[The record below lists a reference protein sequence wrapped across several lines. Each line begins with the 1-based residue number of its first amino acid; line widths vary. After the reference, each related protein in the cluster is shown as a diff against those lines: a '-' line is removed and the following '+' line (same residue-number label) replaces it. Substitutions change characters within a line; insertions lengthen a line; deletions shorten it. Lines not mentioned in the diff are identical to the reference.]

1 MTALH
6 DLTAV
11 AQRDAVARGEVS
23 ARELTDHYL
32 RRIEALNPRLGAF
45 ITVSADQALKQARAA
60 DDHQARGGTL
70 GRLHGLPLAYKDL
83 TDVAGLVTT
92 QGSAALDHR
101 PALANHPLVDVLE
114 SAGSITLG
122 KTQVPEFGL
131 TSYSENR
138 VAPPAR
144 NPLDPALSP
153 GGSSGGS
160 AAAVAA
166 GMLPFAPG
174 SDGGGSVRIP
184 AAATG
189 LVGLKPGRGRLPAGT
204 TGDDAGQLV
213 VAGPLARTAADAG
226 LLMDAMADEPL
237 ARAAFGEKPDFL
249 GAALRAEGRFRIGV
263 STDSPFESAY
273 PLWLEP
279 EARQALETAMELLQ
293 GLGHDLA
300 DAEVRYDNRYPEAFA
315 TVWTSG
321 LARLDL
327 PAGREHQLMPL
338 TRAFRR
344 RATKRT
350 PQALAEALSVLAR
363 FQENTR
369 AQFGRY
375 DLMLTPAL
383 AQTPRPV
390 GWYTSAGADVDY
402 MRQCQY
408 SPFTSLVNVC
418 GLPAIAVPV
427 STTEE
432 GLSMGV
438 QLIGRPGSE
447 AALLA
452 VAAQLENVR

>member
-11 AQRDAVARGEVS
+11 AQRDAVARGELS
-23 ARELTDHYL
+23 ARELTEHYL
-32 RRIEALNPRLGAF
+32 QRIDALNPRLGAF
-45 ITVSADQALKQARAA
+45 ITVTADQALKQARAA

-83 TDVAGLVTT
+83 TDVAGVPTSH
-92 QGSAALDHR
+92 GSAALEHR

-114 SAGSITLG
+114 SAGSISLG

-189 LVGLKPGRGRLPAGT
+189 LVGLKPGRGRLPAGSI
-204 TGDDAGQLV
+204 GDDAGRLV

-226 LLMDAMADEPL
+226 LLMDAMADERL
-237 ARAAFGEKPDFL
+237 ARAAFPGEPGFL
-249 GAALRAEGRFRIGV
+249 AAALRAEGRFRIGV

-273 PLWLEP
+273 PLSLEP
-279 EARQALETAMELLQ
+279 EAREALDAAVGLLL
-293 GLGHDLA
+293 GLGHALDE
-300 DAEVRYDNRYPEAFA
+300 AEFRYDNRYPEAFA

-321 LARLDL
+321 LARLEL
-327 PAGREHQLMPL
+327 PAGREQQLMPL
-338 TRAFRR
+338 TRSFRR
-344 RATKRT
+344 RALKRG
-350 PQALAEALSVLAR
+350 PEELPGALAALAR
-363 FQENTR
+363 FQDDTR

-375 DLMLTPAL
+375 DLVLTPAL

-390 GWYTSAGADVDY
+390 GWYTANSADVDY

-408 SPFTSLVNVC
+408 SPYTSLVNVC
-418 GLPAIAVPV
+418 GLPAVAVPV
-427 STTEE
+427 STTGE
-432 GLSMGV
+432 GLSMGI
-438 QLIGRPGSE
+438 QLIGKPGSE
-447 AALLA
+447 AMLLA
-452 VAAQLENVR
+452 AAAQLEGVR

>member
-6 DLTAV
+6 DLPAV
-11 AQRDAVARGEVS
+11 AQRDAVARGELS

-45 ITVSADQALKQARAA
+45 ITVSAEQALKRARAA
-60 DDHQARGGTL
+60 DDYQARGGTL

-83 TDVAGLVTT
+83 TDVAGLPTT
-92 QGSAALDHR
+92 HGSAALDRR
-101 PALANHPLVDVLE
+101 PALSNHPLVEVLE

-144 NPLDPALSP
+144 NPLDPTLSP

-160 AAAVAA
+160 ATAVAA

-174 SDGGGSVRIP
+174 TDGGGSVRIP

-189 LVGLKPGRGRLPAGT
+189 LVGLKPGRGRLPAGS
-204 TGDDAGQLV
+204 TGDDAGRLV

-237 ARAAFGEKPDFL
+237 ARTAFPGEPGFL
-249 GAALRAEGRFRIGV
+249 EAALRAEGNFRIGV

-273 PLWLEP
+273 PLSLEP
-279 EARQALETAMELLQ
+279 EAQQALETAMSLLA
-293 GLGHDLA
+293 GLGHTVDDA
-300 DAEVRYDNRYPEAFA
+300 DIRYDNRYPEAFA
-315 TVWTSG
+315 TAWTSG
-321 LARLDL
+321 LAKLDL
-327 PAGREHQLMPL
+327 PDGREPLLMPL
-338 TRAFRR
+338 TRTFRR
-344 RATKRT
+344 RALKRT
-350 PQALAEALSVLAR
+350 PEAMTQALAVLAR
-363 FQENTR
+363 FQEDTR

-375 DLMLTPAL
+375 DLVLTPAL

-408 SPFTSLVNVC
+408 SPYTSLVNVC

-438 QLIGRPGSE
+438 QLIGRAGSE

-452 VAAQLENVR
+452 VAAQLESTR

>member
-11 AQRDAVARGEVS
+11 AQRDAVARGELS

-45 ITVSADQALKQARAA
+45 ITVGSDQALKQARAA

-83 TDVAGLVTT
+83 TDVAGLPTT
-92 QGSAALDHR
+92 HGSAALDHR

-138 VAPPAR
+138 VAPAGPQPAGSLR
-144 NPLDPALSP
+144 SSP

-184 AAATG
+184 AAAIG

-213 VAGPLARTAADAG
+213 VAGPLARTAADA
-226 LLMDAMADEPL
+226 AC
-237 ARAAFGEKPDFL
+237 
-249 GAALRAEGRFRIGV
+249 
-263 STDSPFESAY
+263 S
-273 PLWLEP
+273 
-279 EARQALETAMELLQ
+279 
-293 GLGHDLA
+293 
-300 DAEVRYDNRYPEAFA
+300 
-315 TVWTSG
+315 WTPWPTNPRPG
-321 LARLDL
+321 Q
-327 PAGREHQLMPL
+327 P
-338 TRAFRR
+338 
-344 RATKRT
+344 
-350 PQALAEALSVLAR
+350 
-363 FQENTR
+363 
-369 AQFGRY
+369 
-375 DLMLTPAL
+375 PAL
-383 AQTPRPV
+383 NRISSTPP
-390 GWYTSAGADVDY
+390 SAPKAA
-402 MRQCQY
+402 
-408 SPFTSLVNVC
+408 S
-418 GLPAIAVPV
+418 
-427 STTEE
+427 
-432 GLSMGV
+432 
-438 QLIGRPGSE
+438 GS
-447 AALLA
+447 A
-452 VAAQLENVR
+452 